1 MRSASEARLD
11 RYPSAGFSLSGRPP
25 PSDVI
30 TPSVERFSLRAS
42 TVTSVTNVAASLM
55 AKRIPSEIVGREDG
69 TWRTSALPPQAV
81 LVVERNAAWGYGP
94 SSGVRSVLSKATRL
108 PCDDGLSPLAMS
120 RTPASRSSSL
130 NLLIAA
136 IIAVYKGFGSKP
148 ISLSSAAFTNTITR
162 IFVVRVRPTPRF
174 GASEYQLGVL
184 KIDSAVS
191 VSLRKEAHAQ
201 TSERRIK
208 KGGRVAATP
217 SLWVLSRTLRSLILA
232 GQEGGRKLRSRA
244 FILWRAVA
252 VATAAVS
259 AA

>member
-1 MRSASEARLD
+1 
-11 RYPSAGFSLSGRPP
+11 
-25 PSDVI
+25 
-30 TPSVERFSLRAS
+30 
-42 TVTSVTNVAASLM
+42 
-55 AKRIPSEIVGREDG
+55 
-69 TWRTSALPPQAV
+69 
-81 LVVERNAAWGYGP
+81 
-94 SSGVRSVLSKATRL
+94 
-108 PCDDGLSPLAMS
+108 MS

-136 IIAVYKGFGSKP
+136 INAVYRGAGSKP

-162 IFVVRVRPTPRF
+162 IFVLRVRPNLRC

-184 KIDSAVS
+184 KVDSAMNVS
-191 VSLRKEAHAQ
+191 SREEAYAQ

-217 SLWVLSRTLRSLILA
+217 FLRVLSRTFGSLILA

-244 FILWRAVA
+244 VILWRAVA